1 MQLVIVYDRKINC
14 GNANNEVKENRHMH
28 LKSSLGEKRKS
39 KFWII
44 RLILLSESVKSLQEQ
59 NEQENKRIL
68 RWQTEVMWNVFE
80 NSMCKHNSSIY
91 S

>member
-28 LKSSLGEKRKS
+28 LKNSLGEKRKS

-68 RWQTEVMWNVFE
+68 R
-80 NSMCKHNSSIY
+80 
-91 S
+91 